1 MKFDTVTIKN
11 FRNFEDMTVGL
22 TNNDWNAS
30 LFAKN
35 INKILGKAGIKMK
48 NIATVVNYA
57 IGKSD

>member
-22 TNNDWNAS
+22 T
-30 LFAKN
+30 
-35 INKILGKAGIKMK
+35 NKILGKAGIKMK